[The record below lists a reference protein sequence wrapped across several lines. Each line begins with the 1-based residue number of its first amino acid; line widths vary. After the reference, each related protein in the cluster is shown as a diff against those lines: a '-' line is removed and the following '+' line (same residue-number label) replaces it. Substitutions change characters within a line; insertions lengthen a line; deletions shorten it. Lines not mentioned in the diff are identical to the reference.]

1 MISMSIVGQRHQE
14 TMTAAMLDSFLPVA
28 RTHALHHARLCWLC
42 ALSLLAASAC
52 AGQDPPTATT
62 DTRPN
67 ILFIMSDDHAVQA
80 ISAYGHPVS
89 QIARTPNID
98 RIAEQGMIFENAF
111 VTNSLC
117 GPSRAANLTGKY
129 GHINGFTQNGDIF
142 DGSQWTW
149 PRALK
154 EAGYQTALI
163 GKWHLDRTPAGLE
176 LDYWKI
182 FNDQGEYYNPQIIT
196 EGGEQRYE
204 GYASDLVTEFTLE
217 WLRERRDPGR
227 PFVLLMHHK
236 APHRNWMP
244 ALRHT
249 RKFEDT
255 EFPVPETYFDS
266 YEGRLAAAAQEMNI
280 YRDMYEGH
288 DLKMTVAAG
297 STELRYD
304 PWTDHFGRLTPG
316 QRAEWDAAYQARN
329 DAMNRAD
336 LDEREMALWKYQ
348 RYMEQY
354 LATIAA
360 VDESVG
366 AVLDYLDETGLAE
379 KTLVVYTSD
388 QGFYLGEHGWF
399 DKRFMYEESLR
410 TPLLMR
416 LPGRIPAGT
425 STPALVMNI
434 DFAPTFLELA
444 GLEPPADLQGRSL
457 TGVIAGRTPP
467 DWRRSIYYHYY
478 EYPGFHAVKRHYGVR
493 NDRYKLIHFYHDI
506 DAWEFYDL
514 ETDPLEVRNRI
525 GDPDYRDEITE
536 MRAELESLRTKY
548 RVPREEAE

>member
-1 MISMSIVGQRHQE
+1 
-14 TMTAAMLDSFLPVA
+14 MTAAMLDSFLPVA

-217 WLRERRDPGR
+217 WLRERRDPGK

-425 STPALVMNI
+425 STPALVLNI
-434 DFAPTFLELA
+434 DFAPTYLELA

>member
-217 WLRERRDPGR
+217 WLRERRDPGK

-425 STPALVMNI
+425 STPALVLNI
-434 DFAPTFLELA
+434 DFAPTYLELA

>member
-217 WLRERRDPGR
+217 WLRERRDPGK

-457 TGVIAGRTPP
+457 TSVIAGRTPP

>member
-1 MISMSIVGQRHQE
+1 
-14 TMTAAMLDSFLPVA
+14 MTAAMLDSFLPVA

-163 GKWHLDRTPAGLE
+163 GKWHLDRTPVGLE

-217 WLRERRDPGR
+217 WLRERRDPGK

-249 RKFEDT
+249 RTFEDT

-304 PWTDHFGRLTPG
+304 PWTDHFARLTPG

-457 TGVIAGRTPP
+457 TSVIASRTPP

>member
-1 MISMSIVGQRHQE
+1 
-14 TMTAAMLDSFLPVA
+14 MTAAMLDSFLPVA

-217 WLRERRDPGR
+217 WLRERRDPGK

-304 PWTDHFGRLTPG
+304 PWTDHFARLTPG

-425 STPALVMNI
+425 STPALVLNI
-434 DFAPTFLELA
+434 DFAPTYLELA

>member
-1 MISMSIVGQRHQE
+1 
-14 TMTAAMLDSFLPVA
+14 MTAAMLDSFLPLA

-217 WLRERRDPGR
+217 WLRERRDPGK

-304 PWTDHFGRLTPG
+304 PWTDHFARLTPG

-434 DFAPTFLELA
+434 DFAPTYLELA

>member
-217 WLRERRDPGR
+217 WLRERRDPGK

-416 LPGRIPAGT
+416 LPGLIPAGT
-425 STPALVMNI
+425 STPALVLNI
-434 DFAPTFLELA
+434 DFAPTYLELA

>member
-1 MISMSIVGQRHQE
+1 MSIVCEQPEE
-14 TMTAAMLDSFLPVA
+14 TMTASKLDTFPSVA
-28 RTHALHHARLCWLC
+28 RGRVPHRARLCWVF
-42 ALSLLAASAC
+42 AMSLLAAAAC
-52 AGQDPPTATT
+52 AGQDPPAAT
-62 DTRPN
+62 DARPN
-67 ILFIMSDDHAVQA
+67 ILYIMSDDHAVQA
-80 ISAYGHPVS
+80 VSAYGHPVS
-89 QIARTPNID
+89 QIAPTPNID
-98 RIAEQGMIFENAF
+98 RIAEQGLIFKNAF

-117 GPSRAANLTGKY
+117 GPSRAAILTGKY
-129 GHINGFTQNGDIF
+129 GHLNGFTKNGDTF

-176 LDYWKI
+176 FDYWKI
-182 FNDQGEYYNPQIIT
+182 FNDQGEYYNPQVIT

-204 GYASDLVTEFTLE
+204 GYASDLVTQFALE
-217 WLRERRDPGR
+217 WLRERRDPGK

-249 RKFEDT
+249 RKFEDS
-255 EFPVPETYFDS
+255 EFPVPETYFDD
-266 YEGRLAAAAQEMNI
+266 YEGRRAAAAQEMNI
-280 YRDMYEGH
+280 YRDMHEGH

-304 PWTDHFGRLTPG
+304 PWTDHFARMTPE
-316 QRAEWDAAYQARN
+316 QRAAWDAAYQARN
-329 DAMNRAD
+329 DVMNRAD
-336 LDEREMALWKYQ
+336 MDEREMALWKYQ
-348 RYMEQY
+348 RYLEQY

-366 AVLDYLDETGLAE
+366 AVLDYLDESGLADN
-379 KTLVVYTSD
+379 TLVVYTSD

-399 DKRFMYEESLR
+399 DKRFMYEVSLR

-425 STPALVMNI
+425 STSAMVMNI

-444 GLEPPADLQGRSL
+444 GLEPPADIQGRSL
-457 TGVIAGRTPP
+457 TEILEGHGPR
-467 DWRRSIYYHYY
+467 DWRQSIYYHYY
-478 EYPGFHAVKRHYGVR
+478 EYPGVHSVKRHYGVR
-493 NDRYKLIHFYHDI
+493 SDRYKLIHFYYDI

-514 ETDPLEVRNRI
+514 ETDPLEMHNAI
-525 GDPDYRDEITE
+525 DNPDYQDEIE
-536 MRAELESLRTKY
+536 AMRAELQRLRAQY
-548 RVPREEAE
+548 EVPPDE

>member
-1 MISMSIVGQRHQE
+1 
-14 TMTAAMLDSFLPVA
+14 MTAAMLDSFLPLA

-217 WLRERRDPGR
+217 WLRERRDPGK

-457 TGVIAGRTPP
+457 TSVIAGRTPP